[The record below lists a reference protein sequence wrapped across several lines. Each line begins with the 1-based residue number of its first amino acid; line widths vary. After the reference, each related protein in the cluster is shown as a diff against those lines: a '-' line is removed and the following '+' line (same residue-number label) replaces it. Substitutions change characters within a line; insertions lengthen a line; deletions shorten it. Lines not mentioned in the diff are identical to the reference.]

1 MTSGATR
8 NLDYKE
14 LALDVVSFIARF
26 YMAFVWILG
35 GVTKIGETM
44 TVSQNIQAYEI
55 FTPQFSFLLAQLV
68 GPLELAGGLLLALGI
83 YLRKSSVLGLIV
95 LVLFILGLTWAW
107 VQGLV
112 ISCGC
117 FGDADETNIPL
128 TIGRDFLFVALT
140 VWTIWRPFGKLAIR
154 P

>member
-26 YMAFVWILG
+26 YMAYVWIAG
-35 GVTKIGETM
+35 GVAKIGETM

-55 FTPQFSFLLAQLV
+55 FTPQFSFLLAQLI
-68 GPLELAGGLLLALGI
+68 GPLELAGGLLLVLGI

-107 VQGLV
+107 TQGLT